1 MSSLKGAL
9 WIESV
14 TSASAVF
21 ARKVQSICA
30 AKNLGLQR
38 DGAGIWI
45 IADSAHLLTELAT
58 HLMSEL
64 DEPCRVLLTVGEL
77 SQVDGNWTGWA
88 MDRVHDLKST
98 VDQGQIWFTEGL
110 AYVLDLDQY
119 LWEDLGLISVEEQSV
134 HCYRLLTST
143 QCFIPS
149 ALRRAIQS
157 NKCVMAFPDEPS
169 PAVRKGQHI
178 VFVGFEMTDDLLD
191 RAEKALMQ
199 IANDKIWLVSPRV
212 SVEQRRIWNDMGRH
226 LVVGTAQNFQ
236 AKLLSTGGTI
246 LESNATLFLDP
257 VGNVAGELALVGIAI
272 PKVPMAK
279 IIDGYSID
287 LLENGEWGYDEV
299 NRVLVVSVSLNGLY
313 ITAHR
318 DNCRLNSRAMAIGQS
333 YELGIAA
340 RLAVGHKTFRYV
352 GGVGRPYEGIF
363 IGEAT
368 QRLALNIGSRTE
380 VGRQPTGY
388 GMVMQ
393 ERGGLER
400 LTWSTNPQ
408 ADRARSQL
416 LTIDRALTGRQHT
429 AITVLDK
436 RHFVV
441 QSLHDKLPTYAFS
454 QHDNRLHRIVG
465 EETIKGESLLVVGT
479 NLLQLG

>member
-9 WIESV
+9 WIDS
-14 TSASAVF
+14 TASSGAVF
-21 ARKVQSICA
+21 VRQVQSICA
-30 AKNLGLQR
+30 SRNLVLQPE
-38 DGAGIWI
+38 DGGVWVITN
-45 IADSAHLLTELAT
+45 SAHVLTELAT
-58 HLMSEL
+58 QLMQEIS
-64 DEPCRVLLTVGEL
+64 EPCRVLLTLGEL
-77 SQVDGNWTGWA
+77 SEVDGKWVGWSL
-88 MDRVHDLKST
+88 DRVRNLKGT
-98 VDQGQIWFTEGL
+98 VDLGQVWFTAGL

-134 HCYRLLTST
+134 HCYRMLTST
-143 QCFIPS
+143 QCFVPS

-157 NKCVMAFPDEPS
+157 NKCVMVSPNEPNV
-169 PAVRKGQHI
+169 AVRKGQHI
-178 VFVGFEMTDDLLD
+178 VFVGFEMNDDLMT

-199 IANDKIWLVSPRV
+199 IANDKIWLVSPKV
-212 SVEQRRIWNDMGRH
+212 SVDNRRIWHDMGRH
-226 LVVGTAQNFQ
+226 LVVGTAQNFK
-236 AKLLSTGGTI
+236 AKLLSGGTI
-246 LESNATLFLDP
+246 VESNATLFLDP
-257 VGNVAGELALVGIAI
+257 VGNVAGELDLVGIAI

-287 LLENGEWGYDEV
+287 LLETGEWGFDEV
-299 NRVLVVSVSLNGLY
+299 NRVLTVSVSLSGLF
-313 ITAHR
+313 ITTYKE
-318 DNCRLNSRAMAIGQS
+318 NCRLNSRGMTVGQP
-333 YELGIAA
+333 YELGMAA
-340 RLAVGHKTFRYV
+340 RLSVGHKTLRYI

-408 ADRARSQL
+408 AQRAKAQA
-416 LTIDRALTGRQHT
+416 LTIDRALTGRQHA

-436 RHFVV
+436 RHFIV
-441 QSLHDKLPTYAFS
+441 QSLHDKLPTFAFS
-454 QHDNRLHRIVG
+454 ARDNRLHRILG
-465 EETIKGESLLVVGT
+465 EETIKGESLLVIGT